1 MSDQSACLDG
11 GRIELPSYFQKPQ
24 DEHGSR
30 VTVIER
36 QIRADFFFF
45 IESISILGVIRKS
58 LDFKMIPRA
67 PSVGMFRILLVLFF
81 S

>member
-1 MSDQSACLDG
+1 MDG
-11 GRIELPSYFQKPQ
+11 GRIELPSYLQKPQ

-30 VTVIER
+30 VTVIEK
-36 QIRADFFFF
+36 QIRANRTFFF

-67 PSVGMFRILLVLFF
+67 PSMGMFRILLVLFF